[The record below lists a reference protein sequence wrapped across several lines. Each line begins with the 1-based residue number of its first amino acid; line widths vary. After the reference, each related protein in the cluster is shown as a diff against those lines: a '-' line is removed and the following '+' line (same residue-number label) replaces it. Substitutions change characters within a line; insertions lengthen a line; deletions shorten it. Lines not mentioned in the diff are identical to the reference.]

1 MGIKIPKACRI
12 YPDRFA
18 NLDLEVEKK
27 PFEGALRSAPL
38 LFGGE
43 GGVMKKIKERTGKKL
58 ARGTTS
64 ARKGSR
70 KPVDLVEIR
79 QQIANLVG
87 NDAVGMVE
95 VTMEEVEKGHYLGMK
110 YLFEM
115 IGLYPAAGED
125 GVVVPDTM
133 GAILLRRLGLP
144 EPATEEPAVTKDQ
157 ATAAAVSDEEGL
169 E

>member
-1 MGIKIPKACRI
+1 
-12 YPDRFA
+12 
-18 NLDLEVEKK
+18 
-27 PFEGALRSAPL
+27 
-38 LFGGE
+38 
-43 GGVMKKIKERTGKKL
+43 MKKTKERTARKL
-58 ARGTTS
+58 PEGATS
-64 ARKGSR
+64 ARKGLR

-95 VTMEEVEKGHYLGMK
+95 VTMEEVEKGHDLGMK

-125 GVVVPDTM
+125 GVVYRIPW
-133 GAILLRRLGLP
+133 RRLCRTIGLP
-144 EPATEEPAVTKDQ
+144 EPATLEPAVTKDQ
-157 ATAAAVSDEEGL
+157 ATAAAVWDEEGL

>member
-1 MGIKIPKACRI
+1 M
-12 YPDRFA
+12 
-18 NLDLEVEKK
+18 
-27 PFEGALRSAPL
+27 
-38 LFGGE
+38 
-43 GGVMKKIKERTGKKL
+43 
-58 ARGTTS
+58 
-64 ARKGSR
+64 
-70 KPVDLVEIR
+70 DLVEIR

-95 VTMEEVEKGHYLGMK
+95 VTMEEVEKGRYRGMK

-133 GAILLRRLGLP
+133 AAILLRRLGLP
-144 EPATEEPAVTKDQ
+144 EPATPEPAVTKDR